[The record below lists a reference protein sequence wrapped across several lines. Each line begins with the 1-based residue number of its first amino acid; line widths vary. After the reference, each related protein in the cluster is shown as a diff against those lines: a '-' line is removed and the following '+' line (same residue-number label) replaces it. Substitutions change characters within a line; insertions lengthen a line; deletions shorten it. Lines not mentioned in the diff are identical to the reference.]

1 MKTTCARMET
11 RDSERDD
18 SIDWSNEPADHES
31 PSGAKRPVQLSVDSR
46 MTLAEFFMAEHAE
59 VKERGAIT
67 REQLAH
73 FVDLTYVATIFNINH
88 LINGCGDK
96 NTDVVMLS
104 IAYFFILFTT
114 RYHFDIYSIMFY
126 SIDLVH
132 RCLFLVFNLGVF
144 VMTLNI
150 KFTDT
155 TLVAHRVL
163 SSLNMDLVTN
173 SVLTDDH
180 AAAEDETDGYMAGQC
195 LMNIEY
201 LRGFA
206 SGYLTS
212 RVTLMTMYCLLI
224 YFAFVNREKEA
235 LKTYIVKVVPLFV
248 GSIVMIPIYW
258 ESVNPLKILF
268 AVAIIEFLGDTVPE
282 VLLHYLQ
289 KYKLNWFE
297 FTISMRPD
305 VDHLQDRLQEFFL
318 IVLGESMIGLL
329 INHFSVNSTQNT
341 YICTL

>member
-1 MKTTCARMET
+1 MEH
-11 RDSERDD
+11 
-18 SIDWSNEPADHES
+18 AS
-31 PSGAKRPVQLSVDSR
+31 PPGEIQPVQQLLDSR
-46 MTLAEFFMAEHAE
+46 MTLTEFFMEE
-59 VKERGAIT
+59 NEEIKERGAIT

-88 LINGCGDK
+88 VINGCGDK
-96 NTDVVMLS
+96 HTNVVMLS
-104 IAYFFILFTT
+104 AAYFFILFTT

-144 VMTLNI
+144 VMTMNI
-150 KFTDT
+150 KFTS
-155 TLVAHRVL
+155 LSAGAHRMLGTGNPAFELEAAV
-163 SSLNMDLVTN
+163 
-173 SVLTDDH
+173 TDDH
-180 AAAEDETDGYMAGQC
+180 AIEDSPGGYIAGSC

-201 LRGFA
+201 LQGFA

-212 RVTLMTMYCLLI
+212 RMTLITMYSLLI
-224 YFAFVNREKEA
+224 YFAFVNKELES
-235 LKTYIVKVVPLFV
+235 LKTYIVKVVPLLI

-258 ESVNPLKILF
+258 QSADPLKILIS
-268 AVAIIEFLGDTVPE
+268 VAIIEFLGDTVPE

-289 KYKLNWFE
+289 KYQLNWFR

-329 INHFSVNSTQNT
+329 INHFNVNSTRDA
-341 YICTL
+341 YLATL

>member
-1 MKTTCARMET
+1 MET

-18 SIDWSNEPADHES
+18 SIDWSNEPADHAI
-31 PSGAKRPVQLSVDSR
+31 PDGVKRPVQLSVDSR
-46 MTLAEFFMAEHAE
+46 MTLAEFFMAEHEE

-88 LINGCGDK
+88 VINGCGDE
-96 NTDVVMLS
+96 NTNVVLLS

-150 KFTDT
+150 KFTD
-155 TLVAHRVL
+155 LSSAHRML
-163 SSLNMDLVTN
+163 SVNSATSFPD
-173 SVLTDDH
+173 SVLTDDT
-180 AAAEDETDGYMAGQC
+180 AATDDADGYVAGTC

-201 LRGFA
+201 LQGFA

-212 RVTLMTMYCLLI
+212 RITLIAMYSLLI
-224 YFAFVNREKEA
+224 YFAFVNKELES

-258 ESVNPLKILF
+258 QSVNPLKILF
-268 AVAIIEFLGDTVPE
+268 SVAIIEFLGDTVPE

-289 KYKLNWFE
+289 KYQLNWFK

-329 INHFSVNSTQNT
+329 INHFSVDSTQDT
-341 YICTL
+341 YVATL